1 MADESEQEEGVV
13 APKSKKKLFIILGG
27 VLLLVILA
35 GGGAAAYFFLLA
47 DKEPAEPVRQEAIYT
62 KVRTLE
68 GRPSFVASLQAEGG
82 SRHFMQVYVE
92 AKSRN
97 QVVADALDAHMP
109 LIVARL
115 NALFTT
121 QSVQRLRTVE
131 GKRALQE
138 EATALVQQI
147 MTEKVGEPG
156 IETLLFTDFVMQ

>member
-1 MADESEQEEGVV
+1 MADENEQEEGAV
-13 APKSKKKLFIILGG
+13 APKSKKKLFIIIGAA
-27 VLLLVILA
+27 LLLVVLV
-35 GGGAAAYFFLLA
+35 GGGAGAYFFLFA
-47 DKEPAEPVRQEAIYT
+47 DKEPVEPVKREAIYT

-82 SRHFMQVYVE
+82 SRHFMQIYVE
-92 AKSRN
+92 AKSRD
-97 QVVADALDAHMP
+97 QKVADTLDAHMP

-131 GKRALQE
+131 GKRALKVE
-138 EATALVQQI
+138 GTELVQQI
-147 MTEKVGEPG
+147 MMEKIGEPG

>member
-1 MADESEQEEGVV
+1 MADENEQEEGAA
-13 APKSKKKLFIILGG
+13 APKSKKKLFIILGAAI
-27 VLLLVILA
+27 LLVVLI
-35 GGGAAAYFFLLA
+35 GGGAGAYFFLF

-82 SRHFMQVYVE
+82 SRHFMQIYVE
-92 AKSRN
+92 AKSRD
-97 QVVADALDAHMP
+97 QKVADALDAHMP

-131 GKRALQE
+131 GKRALKSE
-138 EATALVQQI
+138 GTELVQQI
-147 MTEKVGEPG
+147 MMEKIGEPG

>member
-1 MADESEQEEGVV
+1 MADENEQEEGAV
-13 APKSKKKLFIILGG
+13 APKSKKKLFIILGAALLV
-27 VLLLVILA
+27 VLL
-35 GGGAAAYFFLLA
+35 GGGAGAYFFLV

-82 SRHFMQVYVE
+82 SRHFMQIYVE
-92 AKSRN
+92 AKSRD
-97 QVVADALDAHMP
+97 QKVADALEAHMP

-131 GKRALQE
+131 GKRALKTE
-138 EATALVQQI
+138 GTELVQQI
-147 MTEKVGEPG
+147 MMEKIGEPG